1 MGAFLFAP
9 LCQWLLSIYDWK
21 STLIILAGLILNC
34 SVYGALMRPLNIE
47 VTNENEDEKVVTN
60 TEPGVQSNT
69 NLHKLHVENV
79 LPKVTNSNDNL
90 KFFYQRINNKRRND
104 KKRTKSECVQPA
116 LEDILS
122 ADPLLATRIRT
133 ASRTSSRSII
143 LPPMTKNDVFYSG
156 STLNLTKYKNSLTSN
171 QMLCSKQIFSNN
183 NIKYNELSDKNS
195 EENSSWWNELFDFSL
210 LKKTEMILLLVSNL
224 FGMAG
229 YYIPFVYITQFVTR
243 NIKGKHY
250 SCIDLIV
257 T

>member
-122 ADPLLATRIRT
+122 ADPLLAPRIRT
-133 ASRTSSRSII
+133 ESRTSSRSII

-171 QMLCSKQIFSNN
+171 QMLSSKQISSNK
-183 NIKYNELSDKNS
+183 NIKYIE
-195 EENSSWWNELFDFSL
+195 
-210 LKKTEMILLLVSNL
+210 
-224 FGMAG
+224 
-229 YYIPFVYITQFVTR
+229 
-243 NIKGKHY
+243 
-250 SCIDLIV
+250 
-257 T
+257 